1 MIYRE
6 NIVDKKITDLVRKY
20 LNEGYYIVKSDY
32 RNGVKLN
39 HDERDSISVSV
50 HHFTKPLEE
59 IENTNKIYPLLLNIS
74 EYGKQGDTII
84 ETGIYYTATTDT
96 EYNLYSDSL
105 EEIKEI
111 ARKTLFRQ
119 KNRACK
125 YDYVQ
130 HLSKTLIKGFKKEVT
145 LVKKTNGAKRQL
157 INGFY
162 INKNGK
168 FLNLYYKSSNEH
180 TSLAYGVKRLICI

>member
-20 LNEGYYIVKSDY
+20 LNE
-32 RNGVKLN
+32 
-39 HDERDSISVSV
+39 
-50 HHFTKPLEE
+50 
-59 IENTNKIYPLLLNIS
+59 
-74 EYGKQGDTII
+74 
-84 ETGIYYTATTDT
+84 
-96 EYNLYSDSL
+96 
-105 EEIKEI
+105 
-111 ARKTLFRQ
+111 
-119 KNRACK
+119 
-125 YDYVQ
+125 
-130 HLSKTLIKGFKKEVT
+130 GFKKEVT